1 MVILWILYVCVF
13 VCLALRWHKMC
24 YECMVNSPLPESRRA
39 IFEREKKT
47 VRISV
52 NKNVYVGTHTC
63 TCYWRSCDSRTYN
76 QKPASKRNEKQTD
89 RSIHAYELKV
99 LRERIHRGT
108 FIKRTILCLFTS
120 IYQQRKS
127 IWLTFD
133 GWVASHSVLSD
144 WHLVI
149 SGDFFLFG
157 NRNAKY
163 HKT

>member
-1 MVILWILYVCVF
+1 MNAWLIHHYQNHVVRFSRERKKRCVLASIKMFMSARIHALVID
-13 VCLALRWHKMC
+13 A
-24 YECMVNSPLPESRRA
+24 RA
-39 IFEREKKT
+39 IRVHTIKT
-47 VRISV
+47 R
-52 NKNVYVGTHTC
+52 
-63 TCYWRSCDSRTYN
+63 N

-127 IWLTFD
+127 IWLTYD